1 MARCTLRAAKLGSRA
16 SQAQGQR
23 HSYFR
28 NILGLQRSDAKGGT
42 NNWQSLDKVK
52 WLQHVITG
60 EYVVVAGTA
69 KHFLDTVSSG
79 RPDMGFNLRTFQ
91 QLLANKL
98 KTRRV
103 GEVRETYKNWK
114 LVSEPSM
121 VRSLPDGTSLR
132 NIMGVSPAAETA
144 VPPLAQMSH
153 EAVPVPSAA
162 ATQLLPAWQPCHEPH
177 GLGTAAMR
185 RRLQMLQRAAQ
196 HRQYWRGIWRCRGGR
211 CHDGGR
217 AGDGTDI

>member
-1 MARCTLRAAKLGSRA
+1 MGRGFLVNIKTSMALTSKFFIRGGTHFGAYCALVPSKAAAMSALPPWRLISPDGTLHIARSEAGLKSLAE
-16 SQAQGQR
+16 AQGQR

-69 KHFLDTVSSG
+69 KHFVDTVSSG

-98 KTRRV
+98 KKWTAWERCAKPTKT
-103 GEVRETYKNWK
+103 GSWC
-114 LVSEPSM
+114 
-121 VRSLPDGTSLR
+121 RSRP
-132 NIMGVSPAAETA
+132 
-144 VPPLAQMSH
+144 
-153 EAVPVPSAA
+153 
-162 ATQLLPAWQPCHEPH
+162 
-177 GLGTAAMR
+177 
-185 RRLQMLQRAAQ
+185 
-196 HRQYWRGIWRCRGGR
+196 
-211 CHDGGR
+211 
-217 AGDGTDI
+217 

>member
-1 MARCTLRAAKLGSRA
+1 M
-16 SQAQGQR
+16 
-23 HSYFR
+23 
-28 NILGLQRSDAKGGT
+28 GLQRSDAKGGT

-103 GEVRETYKNWK
+103 GEVRETYKDWK

-121 VRSLPDGTSLR
+121 IRSLPDGTSLR
-132 NIMGVSPAAETA
+132 NIMGVSPAAATA

-162 ATQLLPAWQPCHEPH
+162 ATQLLPGSQAMNPMAWAQPRCAGACGCCKGPRSTASIGAAFGAAEVADAM
-177 GLGTAAMR
+177 TAAVQATAQTYESVLEHER
-185 RRLQMLQRAAQ
+185 EQAQQRVAHLNAEV
-196 HRQYWRGIWRCRGGR
+196 R
-211 CHDGGR
+211 
-217 AGDGTDI
+217 T

>member
-1 MARCTLRAAKLGSRA
+1 MSALPPWRLISPDGTLHIARSEAGLKSLAE
-16 SQAQGQR
+16 AQGQR

-91 QLLANKL
+91 HTSSCSPTSSRHVAWERCAKPT
-98 KTRRV
+98 KT
-103 GEVRETYKNWK
+103 GSWC
-114 LVSEPSM
+114 
-121 VRSLPDGTSLR
+121 RSRP
-132 NIMGVSPAAETA
+132 
-144 VPPLAQMSH
+144 
-153 EAVPVPSAA
+153 
-162 ATQLLPAWQPCHEPH
+162 
-177 GLGTAAMR
+177 
-185 RRLQMLQRAAQ
+185 
-196 HRQYWRGIWRCRGGR
+196 
-211 CHDGGR
+211 
-217 AGDGTDI
+217 